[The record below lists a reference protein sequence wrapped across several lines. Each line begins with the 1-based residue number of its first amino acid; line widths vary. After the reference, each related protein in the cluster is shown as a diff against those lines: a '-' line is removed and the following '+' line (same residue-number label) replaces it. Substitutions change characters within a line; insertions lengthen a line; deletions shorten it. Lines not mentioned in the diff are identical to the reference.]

1 MSGETPPGPGT
12 GMAGE
17 PRLLAQAT
25 PGAGPDPAPGVAP
38 DPAPGADP
46 APSAPVPETP
56 APDASA
62 GEPTTLLDLLD
73 ALRQPEPP
81 APVAM
86 TPQTPGWIV
95 LGAALL
101 LLLAWGALI
110 WRRRRRANAWR
121 REALAA
127 LAEAGDDPAAVA
139 PILRRAALALH
150 PRAEVAGLTGER
162 WLRFLDGAG
171 GPGFD
176 RAGGPGFAE
185 GPGRALAAG
194 PYDGRGAPAPGLGAL
209 AARWVRRARPE
220 PRR

>member
-1 MSGETPPGPGT
+1 MSGEAPPGPGT

-25 PGAGPDPAPGVAP
+25 PDAGAGPAPGVAP
-38 DPAPGADP
+38 DPAAGADP
-46 APSAPVPETP
+46 AAATAVPETP
-56 APDASA
+56 ALGTPAADAPA

-95 LGAALL
+95 LGAVLL

-162 WLRFLDGAG
+162 WLRFLD
-171 GPGFD
+171 

-194 PYDGRGAPAPGLGAL
+194 PYDGRGAPAPGLSAL
-209 AARWVRRARPE
+209 AARWVRRARPAA
-220 PRR
+220 RR